1 MPAEIA
7 PTRRSSRDLRED
19 LMNDDFHRIRR
30 LPPYVFAHIDP
41 IKAKLRASGVDI
53 IDLGMGNP
61 DMPTPAHI
69 VEKLQETVKD
79 PRTHRYSSSRGIA
92 GLRKAQASYYGRRF
106 GVKLNP
112 DTQVVAT
119 LGSKEGFANMAS
131 AITAPGDVVLV
142 PNPTY
147 PIHSFGFVMSGGV
160 VRSMP
165 ADPNEDFMRA
175 LDRGVRHSIPKPIA
189 LVLNYPSN
197 PTAYTATLDFY
208 KEVVAYCKTN
218 NIFILSDLAYSE
230 IYFDGEVPPS
240 VLEVPGAMDIT
251 VEFTSMSK
259 TYSMPGWRVGFAVGN
274 ERLISALA
282 RVKSYLDYGAFT
294 PIQVAAAAAL
304 NGDDSVISEV
314 RGIYQNRRDVM
325 VESFARAGWRLP
337 SPKATMFVWSPIP
350 DQYAHLGSL
359 EFAKLLI
366 QETGVAVA
374 PGVGFGEYGDQYVRL
389 ALVENEQ
396 RIRQAARNIK
406 KFLGRDLGEGSN
418 VVPLSVVTK

>member
-1 MPAEIA
+1 MTE
-7 PTRRSSRDLRED
+7 
-19 LMNDDFHRIRR
+19 DFHRIRR
-30 LPPYVFAHIDP
+30 LPPYVFEHINP
-41 IKAKLRASGVDI
+41 IKAKARADGVDI

-61 DMPTPAHI
+61 DLPTPQHI
-69 VEKLQETVKD
+69 VDKLKETVKD
-79 PRTHRYSSSRGIA
+79 PRTHRYSSSKGIP

-112 DTQVVAT
+112 DTQVVTT
-119 LGSKEGFANMAS
+119 LGSKEGFANMAQ

-147 PIHSFGFVMSGGV
+147 PIHAFGFIMSGGV

-165 ADPNEDFMRA
+165 AEPDENFLRA
-175 LDRGVRHSIPKPIA
+175 LDRAVRHSIPKPIA
-189 LVLNYPSN
+189 LILNYPSN

-208 KEVVAYCKTN
+208 KEVVAYCREHS
-218 NIFILSDLAYSE
+218 IFILSDLAYAE
-230 IYFDGEVPPS
+230 IYFDDTPPPS
-240 VLEVPGAMDIT
+240 ILEVPGAMEIA

-274 ERLISALA
+274 ERLISALT

-294 PIQVAAAAAL
+294 PVQVAAAAAL
-304 NGDDSVISEV
+304 NGDDGVVEEV
-314 RGIYQNRRDVM
+314 RKIYRSRRDVM
-325 VESFARAGWRLP
+325 VESFARAGWNVP

-350 DQYAHLGSL
+350 DQFAEMGSL

-396 RIRQAARNIK
+396 RIRQAARAIK
-406 KFLGRDLGEGSN
+406 KFLAGKASHGN
-418 VVPLSVVTK
+418 VVQLQPAK

>member
-1 MPAEIA
+1 MYE
-7 PTRRSSRDLRED
+7 
-19 LMNDDFHRIRR
+19 DFHRIRR

-41 IKAKLRASGVDI
+41 IKAKLRANGTDI

-61 DMPTPAHI
+61 DMPTPQHI
-69 VEKLQETVKD
+69 VDKLKETVKD
-79 PRTHRYSSSRGIA
+79 PRTHRYSSSKGIP

-106 GVKLNP
+106 GVKVNP

-119 LGSKEGFANMAS
+119 LGSKEGFANMAA

-147 PIHSFGFVMSGGV
+147 PIHSFGFIMSGGV

-165 ADPNEDFMRA
+165 AEPDENFLRA
-175 LDRGVRHSIPKPIA
+175 LDRAVRHSIPKPIA
-189 LVLNYPSN
+189 LILNYPAN
-197 PTAYTATLDFY
+197 PTAYTASLDFY
-208 KEVVAYCKTN
+208 AEVVKYCKDH
-218 NIFILSDLAYSE
+218 NIWILSDLAYSE

-240 VLEVPGAMDIT
+240 VLQVPGAIDIT

-274 ERLISALA
+274 ERLIAALT

-304 NGDDSVISEV
+304 NGSDDVVEEV
-314 RGIYQNRRDVM
+314 RNVYRERRDVM
-325 VESFARAGWRLP
+325 IESFARAGWNLP

-350 DQYAHLGSL
+350 EQYAHLGSL

-406 KFLGRDLGEGSN
+406 KFLAAAPSGHN
-418 VVPLSVVTK
+418 VVPLAAVK

>member
-1 MPAEIA
+1 MSE
-7 PTRRSSRDLRED
+7 
-19 LMNDDFHRIRR
+19 DFHRIRR
-30 LPPYVFAHIDP
+30 LPPYVFEHINP
-41 IKAKLRASGVDI
+41 IKAKARANGVDI

-61 DMPTPAHI
+61 DLPTPDHI
-69 VEKLQETVKD
+69 VDKLKETVKD
-79 PRTHRYSSSRGIA
+79 PRTHRYSTSKGIP

-119 LGSKEGFANMAS
+119 LGSKEGFANMAQ

-147 PIHSFGFVMSGGV
+147 PIHAVGFIMSGGV

-165 ADPNEDFMRA
+165 AEPNADFMRA
-175 LDRGVRHSIPKPIA
+175 LDRAVRHSIPKPIA
-189 LVLNYPSN
+189 LILNYPAN
-197 PTAYTATLDFY
+197 PTAYTADLDFY
-208 KEVVAYCKTN
+208 REVVRYCREHS
-218 NIFILSDLAYSE
+218 IFILSDLAYAE
-230 IYFDGEVPPS
+230 IYFEEEPPRS
-240 VLEVPGAMDIT
+240 LLEIPGAMDIA

-259 TYSMPGWRVGFAVGN
+259 TYSMPGGRVGFAVGN
-274 ERLISALA
+274 ERLIAALA

-304 NGDDSVISEV
+304 NGDDSVIEEV
-314 RGIYQNRRDVM
+314 RKVYRHRRDVM
-325 VESFARAGWRLP
+325 VESFGRAGWNIP
-337 SPKATMFVWSPIP
+337 VPKATMFAWAPIP
-350 DQYAHLGSL
+350 DQFAHLGSL

-374 PGVGFGEYGDQYVRL
+374 PGVGFGEYGDQYIRL
-389 ALVENEQ
+389 AFVENEQ

-406 KFLGRDLGEGSN
+406 KMLMGAPSHGN
-418 VVPLSVVTK
+418 VVPLAVGK